1 MTIVI
6 REYKDRL
13 FTFIFGRE
21 ENRAWTLSL
30 YNAVNGSHYSNPEE
44 IQITTI
50 KEVLYMGMHNDVSF
64 MISEQLNLYEQQ
76 STYNPNMPL
85 RLMQYVGNLYEQY
98 LKKYQHNK
106 YGSTLIMLPVPRLVV
121 FYNGEIEKPDEM
133 MLRLSSSFPEDANAD
148 IEVRVRML
156 NINHGKNAE
165 LLKACQPLR
174 EYSWFIHQI
183 RIRKAAMPADDAGS
197 LTNVVN
203 QAISEMPD
211 SFTIKPFILI
221 HQAEVLGMLLTEYD
235 EAETMKLFQRDS
247 YNQGKEDGFKLGKED
262 GFKLGKEDGFKLG
275 KEDGFK
281 LGKEDG
287 FKLGKEDGFKLGKED
302 GFKLGKEDGFKL
314 GNINMLTNLV
324 KQHLLSLTD
333 AARQLNISEADFQK
347 LMETPQQ

>member
-1 MTIVI
+1 MTFVI

-21 ENRAWTLSL
+21 ENREWTLSL
-30 YNAVNGSHYSNPEE
+30 YNAVNGSHYTNPEE

-64 MISEQLNLYEQQ
+64 IISEQLNLYEQQ
-76 STYNPNMPL
+76 STFNPNMPL
-85 RLMQYVGNLYEQY
+85 RQMQYVGNLYEQY
-98 LKKYQHNK
+98 LKKNALNK

-121 FYNGEIEKPDEM
+121 FYNGETDKPDETI
-133 MLRLSSSFPEDANAD
+133 LRLSKSFPPGANAD

-156 NINHGKNAE
+156 NVNHGKNDK

-174 EYSWFIHQI
+174 EYSWFINQV
-183 RIRKAAMPADDAGS
+183 RLNKAAIPKDDADS
-197 LTNVVN
+197 LAKAVDR
-203 QAISEMPD
+203 AISQMPD
-211 SFTIKPFILI
+211 DYCLKPFLLI
-221 HQAEVLGMLLTEYD
+221 HQAEVLGMLLTEYN

-287 FKLGKEDGFKLGKED
+287 FKLG
-302 GFKLGKEDGFKL
+302 
-314 GNINMLTNLV
+314 NVSMLVSLV
-324 KQHLLSLTD
+324 KD
-333 AARQLNISEADFQK
+333 AVISISEAAKRLNISEADFQK
-347 LMETPQQ
+347 LMEAPQQ